1 MIILSDET
9 MAEGLAYLSAR
20 DADLARIVDQFGPP
34 TLRRQPP
41 GFATI
46 LQIILGQQVSRSAAA
61 AMYNKLCAAI
71 GPPQPAAFL
80 TLDDEK
86 LRSIGFSRQKT
97 RYGRALATALVEERL
112 DLDRLGRSDDDTVRA
127 ELTALPGI
135 GAWSAEIYLLFALRR
150 SDAWP
155 ASDLGVIVG
164 AQKVKRLDD
173 RPSKREMDAIAE
185 EWRPWRGLATFL
197 LWRGYQQT

>member
-1 MIILSDET
+1 MITLSDET
-9 MAEGLAYLSAR
+9 LAEGLTYLATQ
-20 DADLARIVDQFGPP
+20 DADLARLIEEYGPP
-34 TLRRQPP
+34 ELRQQPP

-61 AMYNKLCAAI
+61 AMYSKLCAAI
-71 GPPQPAAFL
+71 GPPLPSAFL
-80 TLDDEK
+80 TLDDES
-86 LRSIGFSRQKT
+86 LRSFGFSRQKA
-97 RYGRALATALVEERL
+97 RYGRALATALVEKQL

-155 ASDLGVIVG
+155 ASDLGVILG
-164 AQKVKRLDD
+164 AQKAKKLAD
-173 RPSKREMDAIAE
+173 RPSKQEMDAMAE
-185 EWRPWRGLATFL
+185 VWRPWRGLATFL
-197 LWRGYQQT
+197 LWHGYQQV